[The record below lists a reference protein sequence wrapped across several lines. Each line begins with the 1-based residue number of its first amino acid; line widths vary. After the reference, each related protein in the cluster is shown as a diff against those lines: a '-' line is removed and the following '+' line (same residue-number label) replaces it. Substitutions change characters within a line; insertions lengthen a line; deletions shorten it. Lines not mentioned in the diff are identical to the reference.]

1 MALYVDMRNI
11 VLAGFMGTGK
21 STAGRA
27 LASGLGLKF
36 LDLDSLIEK
45 EAGLE
50 VKEIFSALG
59 EAHFR
64 KLESELVEKLIRGE
78 LGTGLVVATGGGA
91 VVDEKNREALKSW
104 GVLICLKASVDE
116 IVKRVG
122 RSDDRPLLSETEL
135 KETVEKLLRER
146 QGAYADCDLT
156 VDTTYLNPDGVVR
169 KIRSFLDET
178 A

>member
-1 MALYVDMRNI
+1 MRNI
-11 VLAGFMGTGK
+11 VLTGFMGTGK
-21 STAGRA
+21 STAGRV
-27 LASGLGLKF
+27 LAGGLGLKF
-36 LDLDSLIEK
+36 LDLDSIIEK

-64 KLESELVEKLIRGE
+64 NLESELIGKLTRGE

-91 VVDEKNREALKSW
+91 VVDKANRAALKSW
-104 GVLICLKASVDE
+104 GVLICLMASVDE
-116 IVKRVG
+116 IIKRVG
-122 RSDDRPLLSETEL
+122 RNDDRPLLSETEL
-135 KETVEKLLRER
+135 KETVERLLRER
-146 QGAYADCDLT
+146 EGAYADCDLT
-156 VDTTYLNPDGVVR
+156 VDTTSLNPDGVVE